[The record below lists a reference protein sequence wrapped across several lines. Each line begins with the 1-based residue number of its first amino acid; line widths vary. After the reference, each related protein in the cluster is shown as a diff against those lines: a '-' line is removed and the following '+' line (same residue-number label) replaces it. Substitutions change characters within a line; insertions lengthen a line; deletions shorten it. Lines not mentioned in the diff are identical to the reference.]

1 LNQKGASAILLF
13 TLLIGLAL
21 ICPPSFSEE
30 TTPETLFLTVYPDGF
45 VSVEYTV
52 LVDPTFPTQNI
63 TVFGQVLE
71 DLLVADKDGLPL
83 DYSIGDNYTVSVY
96 SLGTDEIRLTYLT
109 QDLTSKE
116 GRYWTLTVE
125 APVSTQIVLPV
136 ETTIISLNQV
146 PEMIETSE
154 NRVELLMNSSLIEVT
169 YVIGVVGTEE
179 HAQVVLSEA
188 EAALMA
194 IKTLGINITEAEAKL
209 QEAETA
215 FDLGNYV
222 EAETLGYNAKNLAI
236 QISQTATQAQSKIGD
251 AEAAVANAQSNGR
264 TVGLTE
270 AQSLLEN
277 AKNSYN
283 NGNYSEAINLATQAI
298 IRAEEADVL
307 LAEGTDSLP
316 VYGIVAAL
324 VVVVIIVFVF
334 FFVRS
339 RRKTVVREVEE
350 KTRRIDVERIFLV
363 HKDLMPEEKQAVQFL
378 AENNGEAFESDLY
391 EYVKLPRTT
400 TWRLVR
406 RLDRMGIIKRTKFR
420 RQNLIRI
427 KNKYTIKD

>member
-1 LNQKGASAILLF
+1 M
-13 TLLIGLAL
+13 LAQ

-52 LVDPTFPTQNI
+52 QVDPTFPTQNI

-71 DLLVADKDGLPL
+71 ELLVADKGGLPL
-83 DYSIGDNYTVSVY
+83 AYSVGDNYVVSVY
-96 SLGTDEIRLTYLT
+96 SLGTTEEITLTYLT

-116 GRYWTLTVE
+116 GRYWTLTVD
-125 APVSTQIVLPV
+125 APLSTQIILPV
-136 ETTIISLNQV
+136 ETAIISLNHV

-154 NRVELLMNSSLIEVT
+154 NRVKLLMNSSLIEVT

-188 EAALMA
+188 EAAIMA

-215 FDLGNYV
+215 LDLGNYV
-222 EAETLGYNAKNLAI
+222 EAETLGYDAKNLAI
-236 QISQTATQAQSKIGD
+236 QVNQTATQAHSKIGE
-251 AEAAVANAQSNGR
+251 AEAAVANAQNDER

-270 AQSLLEN
+270 AQNLLDE
-277 AKNSYN
+277 AKTSYN

-298 IRAEEADVL
+298 IRAEAAEVFL
-307 LAEGTDSLP
+307 SEGTDSLL
-316 VYGIVAAL
+316 VYGILVAVLIVA
-324 VVVVIIVFVF
+324 VIVFWF
-334 FFVRS
+334 FFIRS
-339 RRKTVVREVEE
+339 RKSVVREVE
-350 KTRRIDVERIFLV
+350 KKKRQIDVERIFLV
-363 HKDLMPEEKQAVQFL
+363 HKDLMPEEKQAVRFL
-378 AENNGEAFESDLY
+378 AENNGEAFEADLY
-391 EYVKLPRTT
+391 EYIKLPRTT

-406 RLDRMGIIKRTKFR
+406 RLDRMGVIKRTKFR

-427 KNKYTIKD
+427 KSKYTIKD

>member
-236 QISQTATQAQSKIGD
+236 QISQTATQAQSKIGE

>member
-1 LNQKGASAILLF
+1 M
-13 TLLIGLAL
+13 LAL

-71 DLLVADKDGLPL
+71 DLLVSDKDDLPL
-83 DYSIGDNYTVSVY
+83 DYSIDDNYIVSVY
-96 SLGTDEIRLTYLT
+96 SLGTDEITLTYLT

-125 APVSTQIVLPV
+125 APVSTQILLPV

-169 YVIGVVGTEE
+169 YVMGVVGTEE
-179 HAQVVLSEA
+179 HAQVVLSQA
-188 EAALMA
+188 EAAIMA

-209 QEAETA
+209 QEAETS
-215 FDLGNYV
+215 FGLGNYV
-222 EAETLGYNAKNLAI
+222 EAETLGYDAKNLAI
-236 QISQTATQAQSKIGD
+236 QINQTATQAQSKIGE
-251 AEAAVANAQSNGR
+251 AEAAVADAQSNGR

-270 AQSLLEN
+270 AQSLLED

-324 VVVVIIVFVF
+324 LVVAIIVFVF

-350 KTRRIDVERIFLV
+350 KKRRIDVERIFLV